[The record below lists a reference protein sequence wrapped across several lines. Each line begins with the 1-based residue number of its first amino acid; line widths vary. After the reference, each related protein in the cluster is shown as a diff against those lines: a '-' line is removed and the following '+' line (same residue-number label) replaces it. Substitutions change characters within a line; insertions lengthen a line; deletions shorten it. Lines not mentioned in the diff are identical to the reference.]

1 MTSLPVVPVYNPE
14 DISTSKQLALPGVFQ
29 APIRLDVVQFVH
41 TNISKNRIQ
50 AHGVDTKAG
59 MRHSAES
66 WGPGRAVARIP
77 RISGSGTHRSGQAA
91 FGNQTRKGRMFA
103 PIKTWRRWHRKVNL
117 KQKRHAVASALA
129 ASALTPLV
137 QARGHKVD
145 KLPQV
150 PFVVDDKLES
160 YEKTKDAIAFLKK
173 VGADQDVDRVTK
185 AKTLRAGKG
194 KIRNRRYKLKK
205 GPLVVYFNNNVK
217 LLQAFRNVPGV
228 EICNVNR
235 LNLKQLAPGGQLGR
249 FIIWTA
255 SAFAHLDKLFG
266 SHKKAALL
274 KTGYNLNTT
283 VLSNADIT
291 KIINSNEVQE
301 AVKLAKESKA
311 AHSKQKKNPLKNV
324 KLMEKL
330 NPNSKLIKKANKEDT
345 KKNLEA
351 KLTKKVSKE
360 EKAARQLRK
369 KNSKKYVKAI
379 HTQIDDAA
387 AKDIAYEEK
396 EKAWLRGEDV
406 QLLEDEA
413 EE

>member
-14 DISTSKQLALPGVFQ
+14 NVSEVAAKQLALPGVFQ

-41 TNISKNRIQ
+41 TNLSKNTIQ

-66 WGPGRAVARIP
+66 WGPGRAVARVP
-77 RISGSGTHRSGQAA
+77 RISGSGTHRSGQGA

-137 QARGHKVD
+137 QARGHKID
-145 KLPQV
+145 NLPQI
-150 PFVVDDKLES
+150 PFVVEDKLES
-160 YEKTKDAIAFLKK
+160 YEKTKDAVAFLKR

-185 AKTLRAGKG
+185 SKTLRAGKG
-194 KIRNRRYKLKK
+194 KMRNRKYKVKK
-205 GPLVVYFNNNVK
+205 GPLVVYYNNNVK
-217 LLQAFRNVPGV
+217 LLEAFRNIPGV

-235 LNLKQLAPGGQLGR
+235 LNLKQLAPGGQVGR

-255 SAFAHLDKLFG
+255 SAFKHLDKLFG
-266 SHKKAALL
+266 THKKAAEL
-274 KTGYNLNTT
+274 KKGYNLNTT

-301 AVKLAKESKA
+301 AVKTAKVSKA
-311 AHSKQKKNPLKNV
+311 AHSKQKKNPLKDA

-330 NPNSKLIKKANKEDT
+330 NPLSKEIKKASKEAQ
-345 KKNLEA
+345 KKNLEK
-351 KLTKKVSKE
+351 KLTKKLTKE
-360 EKAARQLRK
+360 EKTARQLRK
-369 KNSKKYVKAI
+369 KNSKGYIKQVWQ
-379 HTQIDDAA
+379 HIDDAA
-387 AKDIAYEEK
+387 NKDIAYEEK

-406 QLLEDEA
+406 QLLEEN
-413 EE
+413 